1 MRTCARRSSPP
12 STKRNARPSKNFKGF
27 LLKRIQPKPFFFRYD
42 TIIEEKCETTYETTY
57 EEVCETVYDTEFDT
71 KCETVYETVTEKK
84 CELK

>member
-1 MRTCARRSSPP
+1 MRDQVRTS
-12 STKRNARPSKNFKGF
+12 KGF
-27 LLKRIQPKPFFFRYD
+27 LLKRIQPKPFLFRYD